1 MKKKKNISVI
11 VILVIC
17 ILGLSSFI
25 IYDKVLNEDKNKV
38 VNKDNNEVI
47 DTPQKFINKIA
58 TTEEA
63 LKNKEEYTVNYKD
76 FSFTAYRNEYNQ
88 IRNIIIKKN
97 DKQINKDLSKITDTG
112 FHTLNSYYFD
122 EETGLFILTLTI
134 TPVASSPSTY
144 IIAFD
149 TNGNIKLD
157 EAVGYQIYV
166 DENKSTLFYT
176 YILSGIGGCKS
187 DSVDQEMIYSEIKEY
202 QYFDN
207 IDNTN
212 KIEEGTILN
221 QKVKELPECGSF
233 EN

>member
-1 MKKKKNISVI
+1 MEKTKNISI
-11 VILVIC
+11 IIILVIC

-25 IYDKVLNEDKNKV
+25 IYDKVLKEDKNKV
-38 VNKDNNEVI
+38 VNNDNNELI

-58 TTEEA
+58 KTEEDF
-63 LKNKEEYTVNYKD
+63 KNKEEYSVNYKN
-76 FSFTAYRNEYNQ
+76 FSFTAYRNEYNH
-88 IRNIIIKKN
+88 IENIIIKNN

-122 EETGLFILTLTI
+122 EEIGLFILTLTI
-134 TPVASSPSTY
+134 TPVTDSPSTY

-176 YILSGIGGCKS
+176 YIMGGIGGCKT
-187 DSVDQEMIYSEIKEY
+187 DNVDQEMIYSEIKEY
-202 QYFDN
+202 KYFDN
-207 IDNTN
+207 IDNDN

-221 QKVKELPECGSF
+221 QKVKELPDCGSF